1 MTSNFGEVTKAINLI
16 QLLDDTVQ
24 KYSERTALIS
34 DKQHITYGQLN
45 RAVGTVAELVKKSGV
60 GKGDKVT
67 VMLPNIPE
75 FVYSYF
81 GIVKNGAVVVPLNTL
96 STPSELTYLLN
107 NSDSKLLITQTS
119 QIKKFH
125 EIKDKLLSCHQ
136 VIALDSLNQE
146 GELLSGA
153 DSQDSAVSPIEIK
166 PEDPAVII
174 YTAGLTGRPLGA
186 VLTHHNLYSQA
197 KVTQSI
203 AQRKSDDVAL
213 AVIPLFHTF
222 GATVNM
228 LLDIRAGSSIVMMDR
243 LTMEGLFSAIEREK
257 ITYIAAVPRLYMGMI
272 FYEKA
277 SKYDV
282 SSLNLCITG
291 GAPMPTDF
299 LPVFEKKFGIRLL
312 EGYGLS
318 EASPVCSFNRPDII
332 YKPGSIGPA
341 IRGVEIKIVDDNGR
355 ELPRNEI
362 GELIVKGDNIMQ
374 GYYKNEVATAAVI
387 KNGWLHTGDLGR
399 MDEDGYI
406 FLTGIKKRMII
417 TSGFNVYPREVET
430 VLNMHPAVQAS
441 YVSGKEDL
449 MRGEIVKAQVVLR
462 EGQSPDEKEI
472 IRYCKTYLSNYKV
485 PREVEFVRE
494 IPAATDIKFE

>member
-1 MTSNFGEVTKAINLI
+1 LGEVIKTINLI
-16 QLLDDTVQ
+16 QLLENAVQ
-24 KYSERTALIS
+24 KHTKRTVLINE
-34 DKQHITYGQLN
+34 KQHITYGQLN
-45 RAVGTVAELVKKSGV
+45 RSVNAVAGLIKKSGV
-60 GKGDKVT
+60 GKGDKVAL
-67 VMLPNIPE
+67 MLPNIPE

-81 GIVKNGAVVVPLNTL
+81 GALKTGAVVVPINTS
-96 STPSELTYLLN
+96 STSFELTYLLN

-136 VIALDSLNQE
+136 VIALDSLNQD
-146 GELLSGA
+146 GELLSCA

-203 AQRKSDDVAL
+203 TQRKPEDVVL

-228 LLDIRAGSSIVMMDR
+228 LLVIRAGSSIVMMDR
-243 LTMEGLFSAIEREK
+243 LTMEGLFSAIEREN

-341 IRGVEIKIVDDNGR
+341 IWGVEIKIVDDNGR

-362 GELIVKGDNIMQ
+362 GELIVKGDNVMQ
-374 GYYKNEVATAAVI
+374 GYYKNEAATAAVI

-430 VLNMHPAVQAS
+430 VLNMHPAVK
-441 YVSGKEDL
+441 VSRVFGKEDL
-449 MRGEIVKAQVVLR
+449 MRGEIVKAHIVLKK
-462 EGQSPDEKEI
+462 GQSADEKEI
-472 IRYCKTYLSNYKV
+472 IRYCKTYLSIYKA
-485 PREVEFVRE
+485 PREVEFVQE
-494 IPAATDIKFE
+494 ISSSADIEFE

>member
-1 MTSNFGEVTKAINLI
+1 VSGNIGGGNKTINLI
-16 QLLDDTVQ
+16 KLLDDTVQ
-24 KYSERTALIS
+24 KYAERTALIS
-34 DKQHITYGQLN
+34 DKQYITYGQLK
-45 RAVGTVAELVKKSGV
+45 RAINAVAGLVKKSGI

-81 GIVKNGAVVVPLNTL
+81 GVVKNGAVVVSLNTL
-96 STPSELTYLLN
+96 STPSELIYLLN

-125 EIKDKLLSCHQ
+125 EIKDKLSSCHQ
-136 VIALDSLNQE
+136 AIAIDSLNQN
-146 GELLSGA
+146 GELLSVA
-153 DSQDSAVSPIEIK
+153 DSQDSAVTSVEIK

-197 KVTQSI
+197 VVNQSI
-203 AQRKSDDVAL
+203 SQRTPDDVAL
-213 AVIPLFHTF
+213 ALIPLFHAF
-222 GATVNM
+222 GATVTM
-228 LLDIRAGSSIVMMDR
+228 LISMRAGSSIVMMDR

-257 ITYIAAVPRLYMGMI
+257 ITFIAAVPRLFMGMI

-282 SSLNLCITG
+282 SSLSLFITG
-291 GAPMPTDF
+291 GAPMPADF
-299 LPVFEKKFGIRLL
+299 LPVFEKKFGIKLL
-312 EGYGLS
+312 EGYGLT
-318 EASPVCSFNRPDII
+318 EASPVCSFNTPDKIC
-332 YKPGSIGPA
+332 KPGSIGPA
-341 IRGVEIKIVDDNGR
+341 IPGVEIKIVDDNGR
-355 ELPRNEI
+355 ELPRNQI
-362 GELIVKGDNIMQ
+362 GELIVKGDNVMK
-374 GYYKNEVATAAVI
+374 GYYKNEAATAAVI

-430 VLNMHPAVQAS
+430 VLKMHPAIQEAR
-441 YVSGKEDL
+441 VSGKEDL
-449 MRGEIVKAQVVLR
+449 MRGEIVKAYIVLK
-462 EGQSPDEKEI
+462 EGHNADEKEI
-472 IRYCKTYLSNYKV
+472 IRYCKIYLSNYKV
-485 PREVEFVRE
+485 PREVEIVQE
-494 IPAATDIKFE
+494 IPASIDIEY